1 MTKLIVGLGNPG
13 EEHQEDRH
21 NAGFWFVDAL
31 AKQLGV
37 RFETEKRFYGKV
49 AKAKWEGEDLFL
61 LKPTTYMNLS
71 GQAVGALSRFHKILP
86 KDILVVQDELDL
98 KPGTARIK
106 LGGGTGGH
114 NGLKDIQA
122 HLSTPEYWRLRLGI
136 GHPRDLAGDGRAMD
150 VADYV
155 LRRPLQAEQILLDSS
170 IENGLQILPLF
181 LKGDTQ
187 TAMLELHSKNS
198 AAQAIFA
205 FAAAVNSLYLAIN

>member
-13 EEHQEDRH
+13 DEHEQDRH

-31 AKQLGV
+31 AKQLGI
-37 RFETEKRFYGKV
+37 RFEIEKRFFGKA
-49 AKAKWEGEDLFL
+49 AKAKWESEDLYL
-61 LKPTTYMNLS
+61 LKPSTYMNLS
-71 GQAVGALSRFHKILP
+71 GQSVGALCRFHKILP
-86 KDILVVQDELDL
+86 KDVLVVQDELDL

-122 HLSTPEYWRLRLGI
+122 HLGTPDYWRLRLGI
-136 GHPRDLAGDGRAMD
+136 GHPRDLAGGGRPME

-155 LRRPLQAEQILLDSS
+155 LRRPQKEEQRQIDDS
-170 IENGLQILPLF
+170 IANGLQIVPLF

-187 TAMLELHSKNS
+187 TAMLELHSKG
-198 AAQAIFA
+198 
-205 FAAAVNSLYLAIN
+205 

>member
-13 EEHQEDRH
+13 DEHKDDRH

-31 AKQLGV
+31 AQQWNT
-37 RFETEKRFYGKV
+37 RFESEKRFSGKV
-49 AKAKWEGEDLFL
+49 AKSKWEDQDIYL
-61 LKPTTYMNLS
+61 LKPSTFMNLS
-71 GQAVGALSRFHKILP
+71 GQAVGALCRFHKILP
-86 KDILVVQDELDL
+86 ADVLVVQDELDL

-122 HLSTPEYWRLRLGI
+122 HLGTPDYWRLRLGI
-136 GHPRDLAGDGRAMD
+136 GHPRDLAGDGRVME

-155 LRRPLQAEQILLDSS
+155 LRRPLKLEEEKLHASMDDCLR
-170 IENGLQILPLF
+170 ILPLF

-187 TAMLELHSKNS
+187 TAMLELHSKTN
-198 AAQAIFA
+198 
-205 FAAAVNSLYLAIN
+205 

>member
-13 EEHQEDRH
+13 EEHQDDRH

-31 AKQLGV
+31 ANQLGT
-37 RFETEKRFYGKV
+37 RFESEKRFSGKV
-49 AKAKWEGEDLFL
+49 AKSKWEGVDLFL
-61 LKPTTYMNLS
+61 LKPATYMNLS
-71 GQAVGALSRFHKILP
+71 GQAVGALCRFHKVLP

-122 HLSTPEYWRLRLGI
+122 HLGTPDYWRLRLGI
-136 GHPRDLAGDGRAMD
+136 GHPRDVAGDGKVMK

-155 LRRPLQAEQILLDSS
+155 LRRPLQVEQKRIDAS
-170 IENGLQILPLF
+170 IINSLQILPLF
-181 LKGDTQ
+181 LKGDSQ
-187 TAMLELHSKNS
+187 AAMLELHSK
-198 AAQAIFA
+198 
-205 FAAAVNSLYLAIN
+205 VN

>member
-31 AKQLGV
+31 AKQLGT
-37 RFETEKRFYGKV
+37 RFESEKRFHGKV
-49 AKAKWEGEDLFL
+49 AKTRYEGEDLYL
-61 LKPTTYMNLS
+61 LKPSTFMNLS
-71 GQAVGALSRFHKILP
+71 GQSVGALCRFQKIAAA
-86 KDILVVQDELDL
+86 DVLVVQDELDL

-122 HLSTPEYWRLRLGI
+122 HLGTPDYWRLRLGI
-136 GHPRDLAGDGRAMD
+136 GHPRDLATNGRAMD

-155 LRRPLQAEQILLDSS
+155 LRRPQLAEQKLIDAS
-170 IENGLQILPLF
+170 IENSLLVLPLF
-181 LKGDTQ
+181 LKGDVQ
-187 TAMLELHSKNS
+187 AAMLELHSKG
-198 AAQAIFA
+198 
-205 FAAAVNSLYLAIN
+205 